1 METHNTPNAPER
13 SIMLRVRVCMAERGI
28 RSVAALHRMLIEAG
42 VEISHPQLIRVV
54 DNRAQHL
61 NVALLNGLLKV
72 LGCRVDE
79 LFGETV
85 AGAATGGMAAG
96 A

>member
-1 METHNTPNAPER
+1 MEPKTEHNTPER

-28 RSVAALHRMLIEAG
+28 RSVAALHRLLIEAG

-79 LFGETV
+79 LFGESV
-85 AGAATGGMAAG
+85 AA
-96 A
+96 

>member
-1 METHNTPNAPER
+1 MDTQSGNNTPER

-28 RSVAALHRMLIEAG
+28 RSVAALHRLLIEAG

-61 NVALLNGLLKV
+61 NVALLNGLLNV

-79 LFGETV
+79 LFGETL
-85 AGAATGGMAAG
+85 A
-96 A
+96 

>member
-1 METHNTPNAPER
+1 MDTNIANSTSER

-28 RSVAALHRMLIEAG
+28 RSVAALHRLLIEAG

-79 LFGETV
+79 LFGETT
-85 AGAATGGMAAG
+85 AA
-96 A
+96 

>member
-1 METHNTPNAPER
+1 MTIQHTR
-13 SIMLRVRVCMAERGI
+13 QLILRVRACMAERGI

-61 NVALLNGLLKV
+61 NVALLNGLLNV
-72 LGCRVDE
+72 LDCRIDE
-79 LFGETV
+79 LFGEQKSD
-85 AGAATGGMAAG
+85 A
-96 A
+96 

>member
-1 METHNTPNAPER
+1 MINQTETKPVER
-13 SIMLRVRVCMAERGI
+13 SIILRVRVCMAERGI

-42 VEISHPQLIRVV
+42 VEISHPQLLRVV

-72 LGCRVDE
+72 LSCRVED
-79 LFGETV
+79 LIGE
-85 AGAATGGMAAG
+85 APLNA
-96 A
+96 

>member
-1 METHNTPNAPER
+1 MDTQTGNNSPER

-28 RSVAALHRMLIEAG
+28 RSVAALHRLLIEAG

-79 LFGETV
+79 LFGETT
-85 AGAATGGMAAG
+85 AA
-96 A
+96 

>member
-1 METHNTPNAPER
+1 MDTNQTTFSAPSER
-13 SIMLRVRVCMAERGI
+13 SIVLRVRVCMAERGI
-28 RSVAALHRMLIEAG
+28 RSVAALHRMLIDAG
-42 VEISHPQLIRVV
+42 VEISHPQLIRLV

-61 NVALLNGLLKV
+61 NVAVLNGLLKV

-79 LFGETV
+79 LIGE
-85 AGAATGGMAAG
+85 AAAAP

>member
-1 METHNTPNAPER
+1 MNTQSGNNIPER

-28 RSVAALHRMLIEAG
+28 RSVAALHRLLIEAG

-79 LFGETV
+79 LFGETTS
-85 AGAATGGMAAG
+85 A
-96 A
+96 

>member
-1 METHNTPNAPER
+1 MKTQNPIQTPER
-13 SIMLRVRVCMAERGI
+13 SITLRVRIRMAERGI

-42 VEISHPQLIRVV
+42 VDISHPQLIRVV

-72 LGCRVDE
+72 LDCRVDE
-79 LFGETV
+79 LFGEET
-85 AGAATGGMAAG
+85 TQ
-96 A
+96 

>member
-1 METHNTPNAPER
+1 MMCCLY
-13 SIMLRVRVCMAERGI
+13 SI
-28 RSVAALHRMLIEAG
+28 AALHRLLIEAG

-79 LFGETV
+79 LFGETTS
-85 AGAATGGMAAG
+85 A
-96 A
+96 